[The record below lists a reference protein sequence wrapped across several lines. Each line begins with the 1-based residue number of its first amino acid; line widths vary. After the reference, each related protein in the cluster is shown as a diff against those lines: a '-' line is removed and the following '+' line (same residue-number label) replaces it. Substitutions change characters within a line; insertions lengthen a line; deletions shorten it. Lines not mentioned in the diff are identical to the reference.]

1 MKRLTILGAT
11 GSIGTQTLDVVRH
24 NRQDFEVV
32 ALTANVNVQKMAELI
47 LEFSPS
53 YAVMKN
59 EEKAKELEALIPHS
73 DCTVLYGME
82 GFVEV
87 STLPQTEVVVAAMV
101 GMIGL
106 RPVMEAIRAGKD
118 IALANK
124 ETNKK

>member
-32 ALTANVNVQKMAELI
+32 AMTASVNVQKMAELI

-59 EEKAKELEALIPHS
+59 EERRKNWRL
-73 DCTVLYGME
+73 
-82 GFVEV
+82 
-87 STLPQTEVVVAAMV
+87 
-101 GMIGL
+101 
-106 RPVMEAIRAGKD
+106 
-118 IALANK
+118 
-124 ETNKK
+124 